1 MAGFVAIIAAIFVVG
16 GVIYQGDRKGEREA
30 VAHIASLQTEIG
42 NRIDSLED
50 RVINLEGDMGL
61 LLRSVGRVEG
71 KLDVALG
78 IRDKILPGKG
88 SDSETALEH

>member
-1 MAGFVAIIAAIFVVG
+1 MNDGAKSGSGARSWISENGGVVAIIAAIFVVG

-61 LLRSVGRVEG
+61 L
-71 KLDVALG
+71 
-78 IRDKILPGKG
+78 
-88 SDSETALEH
+88 